1 MLLPARLTAIA
12 LVASIAVACSDGVR
26 GNGGTVDGEP
36 TESITVAAA
45 GGEGEIKA
53 LKSLV
58 AAFEAKH
65 SGVSVTVDSVEA
77 AGDLV
82 TKLTTS
88 FAGGTPPDVFLINY
102 RRMGG
107 FVSQIEP
114 VADTDTANLYPA
126 VTAAFSQGGRLLCL
140 PQNASSLV
148 VYVNPQLFTQAGVA
162 LPKRDWTWADMLAT
176 ARVLAAKKVEAVGF
190 DPELIRLAPFVW
202 SAGGEIVDH
211 ATAPTKVTLE
221 SPEARSAITFLRDL
235 QATGLDATQRA
246 GMSAEDTFAAGR
258 VAMYLDSRRAVPGF
272 RGTEGLDFDVR
283 PIPAG
288 AKGRVSVLHS
298 DGYCVSKGAKNK
310 AAAQAFAAYAISA
323 EGGKVLAESGR
334 TVPSVRELAESVSFL
349 DPAKPP
355 VSSRAWLDQ
364 LDTMRALPLHARWN
378 GAESASNDVL
388 EQLFAGKLGVDA
400 AIAEIAKL
408 TGAEF
413 AKT

>member
-1 MLLPARLTAIA
+1 MSIPIR
-12 LVASIAVACSDGVR
+12 LVAAALLVTSVVSGCSDDTTT
-26 GNGGTVDGEP
+26 GGEVTG
-36 TESITVAAA
+36 SITVAAA

-53 LKSLV
+53 LKTLV
-58 AAFEAKH
+58 EAFQVKH
-65 SGVSVTVDSVEA
+65 PGVTVTVDSVEA

-88 FAGGTPPDVFLINY
+88 FAGATPPDVFLINY

-107 FVSQIEP
+107 LVSQIEP
-114 VADTDTANLYPA
+114 VSGAHTANLYPA
-126 VTAAFSQGGRLLCL
+126 VTAAFSKDGRLLCL

-162 LPKRDWTWADMLAT
+162 LPKPDWTWADMLAT
-176 ARVLAAKKVEAVGF
+176 ARALAAEQVEAVGF

-202 SAGGEIVDH
+202 SAGGEIVDSP
-211 ATAPTKVTLE
+211 TAPTKVTLD
-221 SPEARSAITFLRDL
+221 SPEARSAIRFFQDL

-258 VAMYLDSRRAVPGF
+258 VAMYFDSRRAVPGF
-272 RGTEGLDFDVR
+272 RGTEGLEFDVR

-310 AAAQAFAAYAISA
+310 ATAQAFAAYAVSA
-323 EGGKVLAESGR
+323 DGGKVLAESGR
-334 TVPSVRELAESVSFL
+334 TVPSVRDLAESVAFL

-355 VSSRAWLDQ
+355 VSSRVWLDQ
-364 LDTMRALPLHARWN
+364 LATMRALPLHARWN

-400 AIAEIAKL
+400 AISEIAKL